1 MEGFGRLGHERQVRG
16 SRRGV
21 RRSAGRYHRAAA
33 REVRH
38 EGRQGGSQ
46 RPHRRPTRRGG
57 SSDPPEPGNDA
68 HTGRGGG
75 LRRSVGAPA
84 LRCPRSARHARALV
98 RRHRRVGGHADT
110 PRVGG
115 AAPIRSR
122 RTAKTPNAR
131 ASSRACSSRITIF
144 AAALPSTSTTRCRRT
159 SGSARGRSSRSPWR
173 ARSPSCTASTS
184 DARALAR
191 AVGRGKRSAIGTW
204 TFEDG
209 GLVVEG
215 GRRAD
220 QRRVWSAHRPSADSL
235 RPGDASS
242 AIPEGAPGIS
252 GAGEAEAFARLP
264 APPERDV
271 ERVAHIVLM
280 ALLPALADAD
290 LAGFGRALS
299 EVQEITG
306 RWFASVQGGTFAPGA
321 SADLVRRLREWGASG
336 VGQSS
341 WGPAVYGIVEG
352 DEAGRAARRSCAS
365 RPWARQARCSRAIPL
380 RRRTRMACAQ
390 FTQPA

>member
-1 MEGFGRLGHERQVRG
+1 MHTRDEEAVFVEASARLHFGVLDLRGTRGRWFGGLGASVARPTLLVSAAPADTLVADGEDAER
-16 SRRGV
+16 
-21 RRSAGRYHRAAA
+21 A
-33 REVRH
+33 REFA
-38 EGRQGGSQ
+38 RQFLAY
-46 RPHRRPTRRGG
+46 HNLRGG
-57 SSDPPEPGNDA
+57 ALVRVHRSLPP
-68 HTGRGGG
+68 HVG
-75 LRRSVGAPA
+75 LGSGTQLA
-84 LRCPRSARHARALV
+84 LAVARALAELYGV
-98 RRHRRVGGHADT
+98 
-110 PRVGG
+110 
-115 AAPIRSR
+115 
-122 RTAKTPNAR
+122 
-131 ASSRACSSRITIF
+131 SSN
-144 AAALPSTSTTRCRRT
+144 
-159 SGSARGRSSRSPWR
+159 
-173 ARSPSCTASTS
+173 
-184 DARALAR
+184 ARALAR

-204 TFEDG
+204 TFDDG

-220 QRRVWSAHRPSADSL
+220 SDECGPLIARVPIPSTW
-235 RPGDASS
+235 RCIV
-242 AIPEGAPGIS
+242 AIPDGTPGIS

-321 SADLVRRLREWGASG
+321 SGELVRRLGEWGASG

-352 DEAGRAARRSCAS
+352 DEAMRRLADRVSEALRPSGTVFAGPFRSDGARVWRAAVHA
-365 RPWARQARCSRAIPL
+365 
-380 RRRTRMACAQ
+380 TR
-390 FTQPA
+390 